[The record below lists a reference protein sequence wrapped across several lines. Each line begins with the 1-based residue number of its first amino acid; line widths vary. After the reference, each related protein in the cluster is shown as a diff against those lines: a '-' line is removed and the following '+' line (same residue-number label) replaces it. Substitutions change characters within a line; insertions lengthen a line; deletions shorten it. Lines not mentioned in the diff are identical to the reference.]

1 MDVFDF
7 NFIVLPLGVMVFVL
21 VAVVLFVVKRKEIE
35 QEQKVRQIA
44 SYTKEKSKKRQLME
58 RELAHLDELFED
70 ESIDEDTR
78 ERLKFLVKMNKEDA
92 EIEILRKL
100 TKKK

>member
-1 MDVFDF
+1 MDHRLQMPYADCGTDLESHHRNVAAMDVFDF

-44 SYTKEKSKKRQLME
+44 S
-58 RELAHLDELFED
+58 
-70 ESIDEDTR
+70 
-78 ERLKFLVKMNKEDA
+78 
-92 EIEILRKL
+92 
-100 TKKK
+100 

>member
-1 MDVFDF
+1 
-7 NFIVLPLGVMVFVL
+7 
-21 VAVVLFVVKRKEIE
+21 
-35 QEQKVRQIA
+35 
-44 SYTKEKSKKRQLME
+44 ME

-78 ERLKFLVKMNKEDA
+78 ERLRFLVKMNKEDA